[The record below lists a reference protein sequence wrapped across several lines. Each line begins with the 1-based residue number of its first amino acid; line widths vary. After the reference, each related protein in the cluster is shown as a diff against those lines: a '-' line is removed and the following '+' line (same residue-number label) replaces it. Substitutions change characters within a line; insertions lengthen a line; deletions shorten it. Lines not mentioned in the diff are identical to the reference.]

1 MLLKCRKFWKIPL
14 FSAFSLIPFL
24 LLHEEVWTFW
34 IPYLLAFSTSL
45 FTKKKFKDNIVLLLA
60 MVGLPIAILHYK
72 YVAKIDLLFFAR
84 LLLFIQLGL
93 HLIPMTNHTTIV
105 ILFINFVL
113 VLVAAALT
121 FEFWFA
127 IYLLLFLFLL
137 IYIVLD
143 LQFSKF
149 QHISLFKYQF
159 VFCCKLVLFLIL
171 CSYFLFLLVPRYKFD
186 KLPAQLNSSISGFS
200 DTVSF
205 NDFTN
210 ILTSNK
216 VAMRVKTDYPP
227 SYYRGI
233 SLDTYDGSSWYNS
246 SRFWPLNRSS
256 INSTGLLNLPT
267 PHSKNP
273 NEKIRIYDFQLL
285 PSKNKYL
292 FMPQYAQSIKI
303 RPPILDINVHGDL
316 RKRRTLTK
324 NLEYRVFSATPPI
337 SNKILNSSPKIE
349 ANIAKNYLKLP
360 KVKSSIRKLSQNI
373 TRNSSGYWQKVN
385 DVLKSF
391 ESRGYKYSLKSYHPG
406 NPLESFL
413 LENKV
418 GHCQYFAGAMVL
430 LLRLNGIPSRLVNGF
445 TTGDYNEWGDYYTI
459 RHKHAHSWVEVYAGN
474 GVWIIKD
481 PTPLLNTN
489 FNSLLFLS
497 HYYEQWIKIKELLDF
512 KWQEYILYY
521 SLLDQQLLWISL
533 KNWFMKN
540 PWFHFI
546 LIVLFIIANLMV
558 LKLFFNSFES
568 KFKVQNK
575 FIVKLDRL
583 LLSMGHKRPSNVGI
597 LEFVETVKTSPNIHQ
612 LLIEAAETINKI
624 TYSDKDKISID
635 DQIKFNDIVKQ
646 LKSFSKT

>member
-1 MLLKCRKFWKIPL
+1 MLFRLFHFFYFTRKFGHFGYRI
-14 FSAFSLIPFL
+14 
-24 LLHEEVWTFW
+24 FW
-34 IPYLLAFSTSL
+34 RLVPVYSR
-45 FTKKKFKDNIVLLLA
+45 KKKFKDNIVLLLA
-60 MVGLPIAILHYK
+60 MAGLPIAILHYK

-143 LQFSKF
+143 LQFSQF

-159 VFCCKLVLFLIL
+159 VFSCKLVLFLIL

-205 NDFTN
+205 SDFTN

-256 INSTGLLNLPT
+256 IKSTGRLNLPT
-267 PHSKNP
+267 PNSKNP

-324 NLEYRVFSATPPI
+324 NLEYRVFSGTPSI
-337 SNKILNSSPKIE
+337 SNKLLNSSPKIE
-349 ANIAKNYLKLP
+349 ANIAK
-360 KVKSSIRKLSQNI
+360 
-373 TRNSSGYWQKVN
+373 
-385 DVLKSF
+385 
-391 ESRGYKYSLKSYHPG
+391 
-406 NPLESFL
+406 
-413 LENKV
+413 
-418 GHCQYFAGAMVL
+418 
-430 LLRLNGIPSRLVNGF
+430 
-445 TTGDYNEWGDYYTI
+445 
-459 RHKHAHSWVEVYAGN
+459 
-474 GVWIIKD
+474 II
-481 PTPLLNTN
+481 
-489 FNSLLFLS
+489 
-497 HYYEQWIKIKELLDF
+497 
-512 KWQEYILYY
+512 
-521 SLLDQQLLWISL
+521 
-533 KNWFMKN
+533 
-540 PWFHFI
+540 
-546 LIVLFIIANLMV
+546 
-558 LKLFFNSFES
+558 
-568 KFKVQNK
+568 
-575 FIVKLDRL
+575 
-583 LLSMGHKRPSNVGI
+583 
-597 LEFVETVKTSPNIHQ
+597 
-612 LLIEAAETINKI
+612 
-624 TYSDKDKISID
+624 
-635 DQIKFNDIVKQ
+635 
-646 LKSFSKT
+646 